1 MFFANCVFK
10 NDMFSLF
17 SRIYDVIKIIV
28 MTCFL
33 LIAYLKMTYFYHFSE
48 FVIIMISCFLII
60 AYLKMTYLCIF
71 YNVVFINPT
80 IKII

>member
-17 SRIYDVIKIIV
+17 SRIYDVMKIIM

-33 LIAYLKMTYFYHFSE
+33 LIAYLKMTYFYYFCE
-48 FVIIMISCFLII
+48 FVIIMMTYFLLI

-71 YNVVFINPT
+71 YNVVFINPA
-80 IKII
+80 IKLV

>member
-10 NDMFSLF
+10 NDIFSLF

-33 LIAYLKMTYFYHFSE
+33 
-48 FVIIMISCFLII
+48 II
-60 AYLKMTYLCIF
+60 AYLKITCFLLLLRIRNNYDVLFFVNCVFKNDIF
-71 YNVVFINPT
+71 MYIL
-80 IKII
+80 